1 MFNVN
6 LVKILQRSACFNK
19 CYKLSGPQKRMRN
32 EQLFFLFLNKNICC
46 VYSKEPSFRLGFQH
60 YLQDPADF
68 NAMKNMF
75 DLYIV
80 KPYLHYYVNM
90 PIQYILQ
97 CFRMTNCDLFLYP
110 PQTLFV
116 VGILFSRCPSVR
128 ASVRACVR
136 RPFCLLNILKSHC

>member
-1 MFNVN
+1 M
-6 LVKILQRSACFNK
+6 L
-19 CYKLSGPQKRMRN
+19 
-32 EQLFFLFLNKNICC
+32 C
-46 VYSKEPSFRLGFQH
+46 VLKGTVFQARDSTLPS
-60 YLQDPADF
+60 DPADV

-97 CFRMTNCDLFLYP
+97 CFRMTNCDLFLYS

-128 ASVRACVR
+128 ACVR
-136 RPFCLLNILKSHC
+136 PCVRLFVTFCLLNILKSHCLIFIKPCKHVHIYKTNNLDKK